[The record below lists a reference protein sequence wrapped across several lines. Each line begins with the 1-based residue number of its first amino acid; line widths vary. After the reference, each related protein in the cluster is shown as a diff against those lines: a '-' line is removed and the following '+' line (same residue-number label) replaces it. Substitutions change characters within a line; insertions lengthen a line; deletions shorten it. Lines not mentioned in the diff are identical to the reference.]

1 MQSNENRELVLLWN
15 LNQPIN
21 VYNMYVIPKF
31 FRSITNVNEFKSLAG
46 FYML

>member
-1 MQSNENRELVLLWN
+1 MQSNENQEVVLLWN

-21 VYNMYVIPKF
+21 FHNIFVI
-31 FRSITNVNEFKSLAG
+31 FRFITNVNEVKSLAG